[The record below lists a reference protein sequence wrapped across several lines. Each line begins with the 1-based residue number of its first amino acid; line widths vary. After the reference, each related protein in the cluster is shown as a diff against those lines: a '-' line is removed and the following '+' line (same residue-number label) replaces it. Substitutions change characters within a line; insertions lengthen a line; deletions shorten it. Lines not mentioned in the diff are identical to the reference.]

1 MFSLDVKY
9 KDIIKLKERFYEWKI
24 SPFMLN
30 NDGEVIFCLIMLFI
44 GSWLFYLFNYL
55 VEKSNSLELID
66 K

>member
-1 MFSLDVKY
+1 
-9 KDIIKLKERFYEWKI
+9 
-24 SPFMLN
+24 MLN

>member
-30 NDGEVIFCLIMLFI
+30 NDGEVIFC
-44 GSWLFYLFNYL
+44 
-55 VEKSNSLELID
+55 
-66 K
+66 